1 MYYEAVSQCARMLK
15 NIETWL
21 EKAEK
26 HAAAKKFD
34 VNILIAE
41 RLAPDMKPFIY
52 QVRQSR
58 RGLAFGTS
66 AAQARGQ
73 RTDDRRCA
81 RPHSEDCRFRRERE
95 RGAVCGR
102 K

>member
-1 MYYEAVSQCARMLK
+1 MSMRPDPVVKGKDTMYYEAVSQCARMLK

-41 RLAPDMKPFIY
+41 RLAPDMNPFIY
-52 QVRQSR
+52 QVQS
-58 RGLAFGTS
+58 AC
-66 AAQARGQ
+66 
-73 RTDDRRCA
+73 D
-81 RPHSEDCRFRRERE
+81 
-95 RGAVCGR
+95 
-102 K
+102 

>member
-1 MYYEAVSQCARMLK
+1 MYYEAVSQCARMLQ

-41 RLAPDMKPFIY
+41 RLAPDMNPFIY
-52 QVRQSR
+52 QVQS
-58 RGLAFGTS
+58 AC
-66 AAQARGQ
+66 
-73 RTDDRRCA
+73 D
-81 RPHSEDCRFRRERE
+81 
-95 RGAVCGR
+95 
-102 K
+102 